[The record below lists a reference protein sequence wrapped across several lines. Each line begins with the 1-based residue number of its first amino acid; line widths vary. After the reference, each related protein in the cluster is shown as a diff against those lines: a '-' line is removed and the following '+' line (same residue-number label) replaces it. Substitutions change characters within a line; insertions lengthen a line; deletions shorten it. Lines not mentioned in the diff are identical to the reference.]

1 MTRSWEITA
10 TSRYMLKLGRE
21 RAAHWSWRGLPK
33 IQMWWKR
40 RRGSGLLASNEAIR
54 QTIMNTCDADWHH
67 AAASPSAALKT
78 PECC

>member
-10 TSRYMLKLGRE
+10 ASRYMLKLR
-21 RAAHWSWRGLPK
+21 RGLPK

-40 RRGSGLLASNEAIR
+40 RRGSGLLTSNEAIR

-67 AAASPSAALKT
+67 AIPSLSAAVKT
-78 PECC
+78 PECY